1 MYVYQKLEI
10 KAFDGDLNDWQNFY
24 EGFCCSVDSNPN
36 IPTVQKITYLKNLL
50 TSNPAAT
57 ISRCSTL

>member
-24 EGFCCSVDSNPN
+24 EGFCCSVDTNPN
-36 IPTVQKITYLKNLL
+36 IPIVQKMTYLIKNY
-50 TSNPAAT
+50 
-57 ISRCSTL
+57 